1 MSKMP
6 MPQAVAVLHRRAA
19 WLAAAGAV
27 MLLPGFWLSPERAWP
42 ALLMGSFAL
51 VCLGLGGLV
60 FVAIQYA
67 AGAVWSIVLRRVG
80 EAMAAV
86 LPIGAAGILAVLL
99 LRPSIYPWYPHV
111 EVEPG
116 GWAGFKLLWLSY
128 PFFVARAVTYIA
140 VWLGFAWAIRR
151 NSNRQDRDGGAEFSR
166 RNTRLSVAFLVAFAI
181 TFWLAST
188 DWIMS
193 LEPRWTSTIFGIYNF
208 SGLFL
213 SALAAITLLTLLF
226 RQGPLRGSVSDNHL
240 LDLGRLIVAFSTFWG
255 YIWFS
260 QYMLIWYANLP
271 EETSYMVLR
280 TSFGWGRPFVW
291 NVALNWA
298 LPFLLL
304 LPRANKKDPRTLA
317 AGAVLVLVGR
327 ALDLYL
333 MVIPPFAPASPL
345 PTLWDLAALALVIS
359 GFVLVALQTFFEKE
373 ALPIG
378 DPQLPESLHSHA

>member
-1 MSKMP
+1 
-6 MPQAVAVLHRRAA
+6 L
-19 WLAAAGAV
+19 
-27 MLLPGFWLSPERAWP
+27 WLSPERAWP

-67 AGAVWSIVLRRVG
+67 SGAVWSIVLRRVG
-80 EAMAAV
+80 EAMTAA
-86 LPIGAAGILAVLL
+86 LPIGTVGVLAVLL
-99 LRPSIYPWYPHV
+99 LRPSIYPWYSHL
-111 EVEPG
+111 EVEHG

-128 PFFVARAVTYIA
+128 PFFLTRAITYVV
-140 VWLGFAWAIRR
+140 VWLGFCWTIRK
-151 NSNRQDRDGGAEFSR
+151 NSNQQDTQGGPELSQ
-166 RNTRLSVAFLVAFAI
+166 RNTRLSVAFLIVFAI

-193 LEPRWTSTIFGIYNF
+193 LEPRWTSTIFGIYSF

-213 SALAAITLLTLLF
+213 SALAMITLLTLLL
-226 RQGPLRGSVSDNHL
+226 RQGPLRGSVTDNHL

-271 EETSYMVLR
+271 EETPYIGLR
-280 TSFGWGRPFVW
+280 TSFGWDKPFFW

-304 LPRANKKDPRTLA
+304 LPRANKKNPQTLA
-317 AGAVLVLVGR
+317 AGALLVLTGR

-333 MVIPPFAPASPL
+333 MVIPPFAPTSAL
-345 PTLWDLAALALVIS
+345 PALWDLAAVTLAGSV
-359 GFVLVALQTFFEKE
+359 FVLVALGSFFGTE

-378 DPQLPESLHSHA
+378 DPRLSESLHSHA